1 MLSGCGKVA
10 KKCAKHA
17 DKVGEKYLKSP
28 CIKAVQKSEWWNTKN
43 DFSKILLKRGRF
55 TRVFHFSLHKFYTA
69 EMQDSKVLRVGFP
82 PFPHSLLHTATTLYI
97 RENGF

>member
-43 DFSKILLKRGRF
+43 DFFQNSVEKG
-55 TRVFHFSLHKFYTA
+55 SFYTSFPFFTT
-69 EMQDSKVLRVGFP
+69 QVLHGRNAGF
-82 PFPHSLLHTATTLYI
+82 
-97 RENGF
+97 